1 MSEERNKSEQE
12 EAWQDER
19 MTIKQGELQE
29 VKKGTGKTLAELD
42 AESKKEE

>member
-1 MSEERNKSEQE
+1 MSEKRNKSEQE

-19 MTIKQGELQE
+19 MTIKKGELQE
-29 VKKGTGKTLAELD
+29 VKRGTGKTLAELD